1 LKTGRPYLDAIEWT
15 IIPNRSTQA
24 LAFVAD
30 KFDMTFAYE
39 ITMQMV
45 HDIKAQAPP
54 AICDV
59 TPTPVAINIS
69 PIASAAVRRPR
80 DPSSDAADDR
90 PPSVS

>member
-24 LAFVAD
+24 LAFVAG

-39 ITMQMV
+39 VTVQMV

-54 AICDV
+54 AICEV
-59 TPTPVAINIS
+59 TPTPVAINML
-69 PIASAAVRRPR
+69 ANRERRR
-80 DPSSDAADDR
+80 STTQR
-90 PPSVS
+90 SVERCS